1 MQFDIYFI
9 WAVRGYFRYS
19 INLLHLESVS
29 HNNLEVLSNLDQFII
44 NLGICPTHDVL
55 FDKLTQRKHLNMF
68 VVSKAIS
75 SEQRE
80 DEINNILDDMEIRQ
94 TEDSPA
100 EYLSDQKRNLS
111 IAIALLGVSKI
122 VFLDEPS

>member
-1 MQFDIYFI
+1 
-9 WAVRGYFRYS
+9 
-19 INLLHLESVS
+19 
-29 HNNLEVLSNLDQFII
+29 
-44 NLGICPTHDVL
+44 
-55 FDKLTQRKHLNMF
+55 MF

-111 IAIALLGVSKI
+111 IAIALLGVPKI

>member
-1 MQFDIYFI
+1 M
-9 WAVRGYFRYS
+9 
-19 INLLHLESVS
+19 
-29 HNNLEVLSNLDQFII
+29 
-44 NLGICPTHDVL
+44 GICPTHDVL

-100 EYLSDQKRNLS
+100 EYLSDLKRNLS
-111 IAIALLGVSKI
+111 IAIALLGVPKI